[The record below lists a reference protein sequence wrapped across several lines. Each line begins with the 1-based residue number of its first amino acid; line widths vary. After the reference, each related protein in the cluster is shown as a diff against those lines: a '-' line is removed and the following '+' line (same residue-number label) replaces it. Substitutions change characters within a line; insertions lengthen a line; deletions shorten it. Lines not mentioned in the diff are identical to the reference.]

1 MSSSKLN
8 KKDKNV
14 CKILL
19 SNKQRNKLDLIQK
32 IHSNTN
38 SKKIK
43 FRDNQMLIIEMVT
56 P

>member
-32 IHSNTN
+32 N
-38 SKKIK
+38 SFKYKFQKIK
-43 FRDNQMLIIEMVT
+43 FRDNLMLIIEMVT